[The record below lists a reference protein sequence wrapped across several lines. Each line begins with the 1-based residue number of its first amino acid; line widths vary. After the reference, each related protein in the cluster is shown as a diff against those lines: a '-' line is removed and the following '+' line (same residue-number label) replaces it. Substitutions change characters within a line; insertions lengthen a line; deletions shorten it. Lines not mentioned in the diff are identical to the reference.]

1 MGIMRYALECPIE
14 GKIRLIADVDVPWFN
29 DKRLII
35 KRDKNG
41 YASVIRIEGP
51 VQPNDMISMLVEQL
65 PNSMVHFNSAGG
77 IQIRQELE
85 EELKLIESTLGV
97 YCKVSRV
104 RWESAASIA
113 IPETPEEEKT
123 IQWNNFKWSPPEPD
137 DTVDISLEDFDTI
150 LQLGHFARGLSTT
163 MSFFREGNLDMRT
176 RRFITAFFSFY
187 FVLEGLYANGQFHGK
202 RVRTEFA
209 KSSILTKRIQDVLQ
223 FPAYNRPSRTNRT
236 LSIDEFL
243 GLVNKPKT
251 VEGIIHLL
259 VWIRG
264 DLHHFA
270 NNPRKLTGSPFTHE
284 KYETLARFIHDVA
297 VSVLSDEITARFP
310 RDDDPRRT
318 HPQNLRRFAPGS

>member
-1 MGIMRYALECPIE
+1 MRCALECPIE

-41 YASVIRIEGP
+41 YAAVLQIEGP

-65 PNSMVHFNSAGG
+65 PNGMVHFNSAGG

-123 IQWNNFKWSPPEPD
+123 IQWNNLKWSPPEPD

-176 RRFITAFFSFY
+176 RRFITAFFLLLFCAGG
-187 FVLEGLYANGQFHGK
+187 FIRE
-202 RVRTEFA
+202 R
-209 KSSILTKRIQDVLQ
+209 SI
-223 FPAYNRPSRTNRT
+223 
-236 LSIDEFL
+236 
-243 GLVNKPKT
+243 
-251 VEGIIHLL
+251 
-259 VWIRG
+259 
-264 DLHHFA
+264 
-270 NNPRKLTGSPFTHE
+270 PRKTSPHGICEVVYPDETYTGRVAISGLQPPIQNE
-284 KYETLARFIHDVA
+284 SDV
-297 VSVLSDEITARFP
+297 VDR
-310 RDDDPRRT
+310 
-318 HPQNLRRFAPGS
+318 